1 MKPYGLVIY
10 NMLRMTIKKTFQC
23 KNIEYSTIEMLSRKM
38 KIKLKRGS
46 KLQLG
51 TNLVSDGYGNIIVDE
66 HGEVY
71 IGDRV
76 YFNDAWSKVNLKTVR
91 K

>member
-38 KIKLKRGS
+38 KIKL
-46 KLQLG
+46 
-51 TNLVSDGYGNIIVDE
+51 
-66 HGEVY
+66 
-71 IGDRV
+71 
-76 YFNDAWSKVNLKTVR
+76 
-91 K
+91 

>member
-1 MKPYGLVIY
+1 
-10 NMLRMTIKKTFQC
+10 
-23 KNIEYSTIEMLSRKM
+23 M

-76 YFNDAWSKVNLKTVR
+76 YFNDAFMISCKEKVTIGEELDLVLTLKYLIMIINLMEKWSQCRT
-91 K
+91 